1 MSRNADNLLL
11 GVTWLHRA
19 GKLANKDVAIGNEVD
34 FIASVFRYYSSEQNK
49 KQISGEKCH
58 E

>member
-1 MSRNADNLLL
+1 MADFLLS
-11 GVTWLHRA
+11 GVIWLHRA

-49 KQISGEKCH
+49 KQISGEK
-58 E
+58 